1 VEDLWL
7 RIRRQPGVRIHIV
20 LDKATGVNF
29 LLLRADRANLGK
41 EGQDLLE
48 VAEDMDRYRWLQ
60 SPDECSYAKHLALCL
75 VSEMTWLGDTLV
87 IELMPLAQL
96 VRHAGTDGQLLV
108 QAMLESLCFQSCPVP
123 PVERTSVQKGKEQLT
138 CEPQQDV
145 PRSTQAE
152 EATHWQRQMREIK
165 LSMDAWGI

>member
-1 VEDLWL
+1 
-7 RIRRQPGVRIHIV
+7 
-20 LDKATGVNF
+20 VNL

-41 EGQDLLE
+41 EGQDLLKA
-48 VAEDMDRYRWLQ
+48 AEDMDRYRWLQ
-60 SPDECSYAKHLALCL
+60 SPNESSYAKHLPLCL

-96 VRHAGTDGQLLV
+96 ARNAGTDGQLLV
-108 QAMLESLCFQSCPVP
+108 KAMLEHLRFQSCPVS
-123 PVERTSVQKGKEQLT
+123 PVERTSVEKEKKQLT

-152 EATHWQRQMREIK
+152 KATHWQQQMREIK
-165 LSMDAWGI
+165 LSMDTWGL